1 MWRKVAR
8 FGQTSLI
15 LVLASWNQG
24 EEKIAILSGKIGEL
38 LFDLITG
45 LPGPPVPS
53 HLNPQMVDRS
63 QSMVELKGCT

>member
-15 LVLASWNQG
+15 LVLASWNEG

-38 LFDLITG
+38 LLI
-45 LPGPPVPS
+45 LI
-53 HLNPQMVDRS
+53 
-63 QSMVELKGCT
+63 

>member
-38 LFDLITG
+38 LFDL
-45 LPGPPVPS
+45 LPGPPVSS
-53 HLNPQMVDRS
+53 HLNPQMVDGS